1 MDKWP
6 NFHFSLT
13 EDKLGYFHFQVMV
26 RRLLVVGWRSW
37 IVAHTEASSLPPVS
51 RRLSSRGD
59 LSRDRFAISKHLQW
73 NELLSFVLSQIL
85 WISLCFSCSSQ
96 RIRLPSPPPFQ
107 FPVSRCHPQGSHVPN
122 PGLMTKSAHQKSS
135 HCMSVRNFGIGM
147 FPSGNEKRLNYKV
160 GKLDKQSKT
169 WFFGG
174 GSLKF

>member
-6 NFHFSLT
+6 NFHFHFSLT
-13 EDKLGYFHFQVMV
+13 EDKLPYFPFQVMV

-85 WISLCFSCSSQ
+85 WISLCSSCSSQ
-96 RIRLPSPPPFQ
+96 TIRLPGPPFSFQ
-107 FPVSRCHPQGSHVPN
+107 
-122 PGLMTKSAHQKSS
+122 SAGVILREVTSPTQVLWPSLHI
-135 HCMSVRNFGIGM
+135 RNQVTVCLSEILVL
-147 FPSGNEKRLNYKV
+147 EC
-160 GKLDKQSKT
+160 
-169 WFFGG
+169 
-174 GSLKF
+174 SLQEMKNG